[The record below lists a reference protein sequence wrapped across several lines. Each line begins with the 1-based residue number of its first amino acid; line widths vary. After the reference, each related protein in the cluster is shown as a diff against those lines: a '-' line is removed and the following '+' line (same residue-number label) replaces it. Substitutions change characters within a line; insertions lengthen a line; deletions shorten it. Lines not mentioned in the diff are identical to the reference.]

1 MVRLM
6 LVLAPVMC
14 ILSGIGVSSILTAY
28 MKNLDSS
35 RRDKKPKKIDS
46 SYPLKNE
53 VCVGLSLLPLVLL
66 LLKKIV
72 SFFCQLHQSKLI
84 MSEIMPSAFPAESEK
99 VWFDKIVVGFRPL
112 LLLA

>member
-28 MKNLDSS
+28 MKNLDTY
-35 RRDKKPKKIDS
+35 RRDKKPKKLDS

-53 VCVGLSLLPLVLL
+53 VCVLLSQLIFTFNPLTADEKLSNVCCFLSITVGLTD
-66 LLKKIV
+66 
-72 SFFCQLHQSKLI
+72 F
-84 MSEIMPSAFPAESEK
+84 
-99 VWFDKIVVGFRPL
+99 
-112 LLLA
+112 